1 MLPILSMKKIIAS
14 LYIVLLIVMAAATIT
29 ETYTSTPFVQQHFY
43 GSWWFIV
50 LWGLLVPCGIAYIL
64 KRRLRKWNLLL
75 LHCSFV
81 VILLGALLTHL
92 TSYRGM
98 VHLRGEQPTNKYSE
112 MVSMTKADVH
122 DLPFYLRLDKF
133 QQVNH
138 AGTDAAADY
147 ITYFTI
153 IDGNNKYKGVVS
165 MNNIAKYHGVRFY
178 QASYDSDR
186 LGSYL
191 QVNSDRYG
199 IPVTY
204 TGYGFLFFSLFWL
217 LVDPKGEFR
226 KLASQM
232 KSIPNLCVGLLLGF
246 MGLFVSVQST
256 SAQNVMPQE
265 TAQRFGNLLINYNE
279 RICPVET
286 FALDF
291 TDKIY
296 GKRNY
301 KGYTASQVLMSW
313 IFFPQYWNNEPFIH
327 VKNKTMRERFGLP
340 DYASVNAFFRTDGYI
355 LGAAV
360 LEYNDGQKDAFH
372 KACADID
379 GKLQI
384 IMSLRQGTPL
394 SIFPYTYHDGT
405 TQWFSPFEKYPKRL
419 PKDEIV
425 FIKNVFPLLYAAVSQ
440 GDYAT
445 ATEVLDKIG
454 EYQQRQGGS
463 SIPSTIRLK
472 AEHIYNAFPLA
483 TILFM
488 VNLTLGIVGLVLVYL
503 RLTGNATGRKRV
515 VAGVMPFLC
524 FDILLLLSFLA
535 LTFQLSL
542 RWMITGTVPLG
553 NGYETTLAVAWM
565 TMLFGLLMI
574 VMTRRANGLFTSFAF
589 LLSGFFLLVS
599 HLSMMDPAMGPLMPV
614 LNSPL
619 LTIHVS
625 FMMMSYALLGLTF
638 ISSVMALLTPHLA
651 VHLQTLSRLMLYPA
665 IVTLGIGI
673 FLGAIWANI
682 SWGTYWSWDPKET
695 WALITFL
702 VYAIALH
709 TKSVP
714 ALSRPR
720 NYHLFILCAFATI
733 VITYFGVNYLMSGM
747 HSYA

>member
-1 MLPILSMKKIIAS
+1 MLRMS
-14 LYIVLLIVMAAATIT
+14 LANA
-29 ETYTSTPFVQQHFY
+29 
-43 GSWWFIV
+43 
-50 LWGLLVPCGIAYIL
+50 
-64 KRRLRKWNLLL
+64 
-75 LHCSFV
+75 
-81 VILLGALLTHL
+81 
-92 TSYRGM
+92 
-98 VHLRGEQPTNKYSE
+98 
-112 MVSMTKADVH
+112 ADV
-122 DLPFYLRLDKF
+122 
-133 QQVNH
+133 
-138 AGTDAAADY
+138 
-147 ITYFTI
+147 
-153 IDGNNKYKGVVS
+153 
-165 MNNIAKYHGVRFY
+165 
-178 QASYDSDR
+178 
-186 LGSYL
+186 
-191 QVNSDRYG
+191 
-199 IPVTY
+199 
-204 TGYGFLFFSLFWL
+204 
-217 LVDPKGEFR
+217 
-226 KLASQM
+226 
-232 KSIPNLCVGLLLGF
+232 
-246 MGLFVSVQST
+246 
-256 SAQNVMPQE
+256 
-265 TAQRFGNLLINYNE
+265 
-279 RICPVET
+279 VEW
-286 FALDF
+286 
-291 TDKIY
+291 
-296 GKRNY
+296 R
-301 KGYTASQVLMSW
+301 
-313 IFFPQYWNNEPFIH
+313 
-327 VKNKTMRERFGLP
+327 
-340 DYASVNAFFRTDGYI
+340 AFFRTDGYI

-515 VAGVMPFLC
+515 VAGV
-524 FDILLLLSFLA
+524 I
-535 LTFQLSL
+535 
-542 RWMITGTVPLG
+542 
-553 NGYETTLAVAWM
+553 
-565 TMLFGLLMI
+565 
-574 VMTRRANGLFTSFAF
+574 
-589 LLSGFFLLVS
+589 
-599 HLSMMDPAMGPLMPV
+599 
-614 LNSPL
+614 
-619 LTIHVS
+619 
-625 FMMMSYALLGLTF
+625 
-638 ISSVMALLTPHLA
+638 
-651 VHLQTLSRLMLYPA
+651 